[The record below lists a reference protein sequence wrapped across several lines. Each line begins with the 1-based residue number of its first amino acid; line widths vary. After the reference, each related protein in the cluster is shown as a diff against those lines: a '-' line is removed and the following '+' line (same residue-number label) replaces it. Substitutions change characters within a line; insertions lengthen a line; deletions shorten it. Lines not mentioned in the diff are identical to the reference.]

1 MFNWVKKWFG
11 NKKTIELKECMFEAS
26 AEVYYKRLAIEVS
39 VGLIANAIS
48 RCEIKTYHK
57 GKNIRSNMY
66 YLLNVQPNKNENA
79 TYFFNKAIR
88 KLVYDGEAL
97 ILMHNEEM
105 FVADDWITVPF
116 VFKSNIYKDVR
127 IDDFT
132 LQKVLHEEDVIHL
145 KLSDTNIRNVV
156 DGLYSSYGRLLAS
169 SMNYYRRKNNKR
181 LLIKGDF
188 LRAQDE
194 ETQEEIDAIFLEQLK
209 NWFDPDKEGV
219 AFQLANE
226 FEMEDLSDGAK
237 PGKGNSDSRDISNL
251 IDDIFNYVA
260 MAFHVPRGLL
270 KGDLAD
276 IEKQTD
282 NFIMFGVN
290 PFAEMIADELNR
302 KFYSKKE
309 YLERTYLKIDTTK
322 IRLTDLSKLA
332 TAIDKLFAVGAYT
345 INDVIAELGGE
356 PIEEEWANERY
367 VTKNY
372 EKASAKG
379 GEE

>member
-1 MFNWVKKWFG
+1 
-11 NKKTIELKECMFEAS
+11 MFEAS